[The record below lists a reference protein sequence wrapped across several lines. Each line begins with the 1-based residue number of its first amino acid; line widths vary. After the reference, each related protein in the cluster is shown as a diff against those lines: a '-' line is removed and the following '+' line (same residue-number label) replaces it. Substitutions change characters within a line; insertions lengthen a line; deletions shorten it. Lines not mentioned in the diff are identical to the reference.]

1 MSAPATNP
9 AELELMRQI
18 SKTMGDAIVS
28 AFKASAI
35 PTAFIAAL
43 VANESGGNPVASRF
57 EAAAFADLALTFA
70 GFKPAFGSIATQ
82 ELETIMAGLA
92 PAQVIMKLR
101 NFTTSWGPTQIM
113 GYQSI
118 ARHYPLSELTQIST
132 HFKHT
137 AELLAGFVAE
147 WKLPIVTAMPRETLA
162 ALFRCWNTGRPDGFT
177 TDPEYL
183 SKGFSRMMIYQ
194 NL

>member
-28 AFKASAI
+28 AFKGSSI
-35 PTAFIAAL
+35 PPAFVAAL
-43 VANESGGNPVASRF
+43 VANESGGYAAASRF
-57 EAAAFADLALTFA
+57 EAGAFADLALTFA

-82 ELETIMAGLA
+82 ELETIMAGFG

-101 NFTTSWGPTQIM
+101 NFATSWGPTQIM

-118 ARHYPLSELTQIST
+118 TRHYPLSELTQIST

-137 AELLAGFVAE
+137 AELLAEFLGE
-147 WKLPIVTAMPRETLA
+147 SKLPIVTAMPREMLA
-162 ALFRCWNTGRPDGFT
+162 VLFRCWNTGRPDGLT
-177 TDPEYL
+177 TDPDYL
-183 SKGFSRMMIYQ
+183 SKGFSRMMIYE